1 MKLRTVL
8 ATATTAAVLS
18 TAGVA
23 LAGATASSN
32 GPSTGSSPSATG
44 TTTAPKA
51 SEHPNAQRRAR
62 RHHRARHHRVRAFI
76 RKVVLETIGIDRPTL
91 RDGLRRGQT
100 IGEIATA
107 HNVEPSA
114 VIDAL
119 VTAANTK
126 LDAAA
131 TAGKI
136 TVERAQKIE
145 ARLPARFTKL
155 VNSWHPRRVRNA
167 AS

>member
-1 MKLRTVL
+1 MKLRTVIT
-8 ATATTAAVLS
+8 TATTAALLS

-23 LAGATASSN
+23 IAGAASS
-32 GPSTGSSPSATG
+32 SSGSSPSV
-44 TTTAPKA
+44 TASTAVPKA
-51 SEHPNAQRRAR
+51 AKAANPANAHRRAR
-62 RHHRARHHRVRAFI
+62 RHHRIRVFVRT
-76 RKVVLETIGIDRPTL
+76 VVLETIGIDRQTL
-91 RDGLRRGQT
+91 RSELRSGKT

-119 VTAANTK
+119 VTGATTK

-131 TAGKI
+131 SAGKI
-136 TVERAQKIE
+136 TTERAQKIE
-145 ARLPARFTKL
+145 ARLPARFTKF

-167 AS
+167 TP